1 MIKILIVDDSA
12 LMRKHL
18 VGLFEREGDF
28 TVRTARTGL
37 EALSELAAFQ
47 PDVVSLDINMPEMDG
62 LTALSRIMVEHP
74 CPVVMVSSLTEKGAL
89 ATLEA
94 LSLGAV
100 DFICKPGGTISLSIE
115 SIHVELVT
123 KVRAAAGAKLRK
135 ARGLAERI
143 RRQNRLTDAP
153 IRKPLEPGPRSRP
166 TACGVVLIGV
176 STGGPRTLEDIL
188 PHLPADFPWPVV
200 VAQHMPANFT
210 APFAKRMDS
219 LSPLSVVEVSRPTPL
234 EPGLIGIGRGGA
246 DLILSR
252 RGGNIVAM
260 SQPEN
265 RDYLWHPSVELLVR
279 SALEQY
285 PADRIIG
292 VMLTGMGYDGAEA
305 MAELRRRGGRTIAE
319 AESTAVVFGM
329 PAELIS
335 RGGAT
340 VIAPCDQIA
349 GHLRRWLS

>member
-1 MIKILIVDDSA
+1 MIKLLIVDDSA

-28 TVRTARTGL
+28 TIRTARTGL
-37 EALSELAAFQ
+37 DALSELAAFQ

-62 LTALSRIMVEHP
+62 LTALSRIMIEHP

-115 SIHVELVT
+115 SIHAELVS
-123 KVRAAAGAKLRK
+123 KVRSAATAKFRK

-143 RRQNRLTDAP
+143 RRQNRLTP
-153 IRKPLEPGPRSRP
+153 EPVKKPVESRPRSRA
-166 TACGVVLIGV
+166 TASGVVLIGV

-188 PHLPADFPWPVV
+188 PYLPADFPWPVI

-210 APFAKRMDS
+210 APFAKRLDG
-219 LSPLSVVEVSRPTPL
+219 LCPLSVMEISRPTPL
-234 EPGLIGIGRGGA
+234 EPGMIGIGRGGA
-246 DLILSR
+246 DVILSR
-252 RGGNIVAM
+252 RAGGMVAL

-265 RDYLWHPSVELLVR
+265 RNYLWHPSVELLVR
-279 SALEQY
+279 SGLEHY

-292 VMLTGMGYDGAEA
+292 VMLTGMGYDGADA
-305 MAELRRRGGRTIAE
+305 MAEVRQRGGRTVAE

-349 GHLRRWLS
+349 NHLLRWLL